1 MYQRC
6 VLGEARPV
14 VVVGYR
20 YLQVRAILLG
30 RQSMR
35 GFLADWD
42 WEALACVL
50 LFEGDA
56 SFREADRSTVLG
68 IPPQ

>member
-1 MYQRC
+1 M
-6 VLGEARPV
+6 VA
-14 VVVGYR
+14 VGYQ
-20 YLQVRAILLG
+20 YPQVRAVLLG
-30 RQSMR
+30 RSMQV
-35 GFLADWD
+35 FLVDWD